1 MERRGVALPIVL
13 IAVVLAIAIGTGVA
27 VVWRTRYFDSALPA
41 AIKDF
46 LGIEEPPTESSTET
60 PSETPQSE
68 DPTKD
73 WKSYTN
79 EEIGLS
85 FKYPDDWY
93 VYEEDVSDKPLFRA
107 NYLIEVASN
116 QHLPSRPPLVSS
128 IVSKE
133 DYPQDTVVVRITF
146 VSDGY
151 YTDPTN
157 KRVPFKNA
165 EDFIHGFVDE
175 DAKLSK
181 VNFGERE
188 WVEATSANYTEE
200 YNLRT
205 LYVMALTKKVYLLTF
220 PKPVS
225 EAEEESIELIAST
238 IKFL

>member
-60 PSETPQSE
+60 PSETSE

-93 VYEEDVSDKPLFRA
+93 IYPKDVSNEGVFRSKYLVEIASKPRLSS
-107 NYLIEVASN
+107 Y
-116 QHLPSRPPLVSS
+116 PSLVPIVGYKEYYPP
-128 IVSKE
+128 
-133 DYPQDTVVVRITF
+133 DTTVLRVILESR
-146 VSDGY
+146 GY
-151 YTDPTN
+151 YTGPAGED
-157 KRVPFKNA
+157 VPFKNV
-165 EDFIHGFVDE
+165 EDFIRGAVSE
-175 DAKLSK
+175 SAELKK
-181 VNFGERE
+181 IKFGGKD
-188 WVEATSANYTEE
+188 WVETIAAGYNDVH
-200 YNLRT
+200 NLRT
-205 LYVMALTKKVYLLTF
+205 LYAMAPTKKIYLLTF